1 MEKTLKFD
9 YYYGI
14 EAEQFSFYR
23 VPRLLVKDI
32 RFRDLSCEAKLLY
45 GLMLDRLSLSMK
57 NGWLDDEN
65 RAYIYYTLENIVED
79 LGCSTGKCV
88 KVLAEL
94 DDKKGIGLIE
104 RKKQGLGKPDIIY
117 VKNFDSFED
126 NRHPEKREENH
137 AATNEGPD
145 LQNMKVKDC
154 KNEKSR
160 LANFESLDLQKM
172 EALTCKSCKS
182 GVTENETLDLQ
193 NLEAKYNNN
202 NKTDL
207 SYTNHINQSYQ
218 SNDGNGAIDEID
230 SEKML
235 SGYIEQIKENIEYD
249 DYMNNN
255 DYNDRELYHE
265 LYEIIY
271 EIVCI
276 KHETVRIGG
285 EVYPYELVKARFLSL
300 NSAHL
305 QYVIDSMQNTSVKIT
320 NVKAYMITALY
331 NAPSTMKHYY
341 QQEVNHDMY
350 GGGWQEKGIT

>member
-1 MEKTLKFD
+1 MHGTKDSREDANCMEKALKFD

-126 NRHPEKREENH
+126 NRHLENRKESH
-137 AATNEGPD
+137 AATIESPD
-145 LQNMKVKDC
+145 LQNMKDRDC
-154 KNEKSR
+154 KNGKSR
-160 LANFESLDLQKM
+160 LANFESLDLQN
-172 EALTCKSCKS
+172 
-182 GVTENETLDLQ
+182 VET
-193 NLEAKYNNN
+193 KYNNN
-202 NKTDL
+202 NNTEL
-207 SYTNHINQSYQ
+207 NYTNHINQSYQ
-218 SNDGNGAIDEID
+218 SKNGYDAIDEKN
-230 SEKML
+230 SL
-235 SGYIEQIKENIEYD
+235 SDYIGQIKENIEYEHHMKYD
-249 DYMNNN
+249 SYP
-255 DYNDRELYHE
+255 DRELYDE
-265 LYEIIY
+265 LFEVIC
-271 EIVCI
+271 EVVCV
-276 KHETVRIGG
+276 KHEKVRVGG
-285 EVYPYELVKARFLSL
+285 EDYPYELVKAKFLKL
-300 NSAHL
+300 NSSHL
-305 QYVIDSMQNTSVKIT
+305 QYVIDCMQKTTVKIS

-341 QQEVNHDMY
+341 QQEVISDMY

>member
-1 MEKTLKFD
+1 MEKALKFD

-23 VPRLLVKDI
+23 VPRLLIKDI

-126 NRHPEKREENH
+126 NRHPENREEKH
-137 AATNEGPD
+137 AATIESPD
-145 LQNMKVKDC
+145 LQNMKDRDC
-154 KNEKSR
+154 KKRKSR
-160 LANFESLDLQKM
+160 PANSESLDSQK
-172 EALTCKSCKS
+172 EKAQSYNNCNS
-182 GVTENETLDLQ
+182 GITGNESLDFQ
-193 NLEAKYNNN
+193 NLKPKYNNN
-202 NKTDL
+202 NNTDS
-207 SYTNHINQSYQ
+207 SYINPINQSYQ
-218 SNDGNGAIDEID
+218 SKDGNDVVDRMDGIER
-230 SEKML
+230 L
-235 SGYIEQIKENIEYD
+235 SDCIGQIKANIEYD
-249 DYMNNN
+249 IFMSDDSYH
-255 DYNDRELYHE
+255 DRELYHE

-276 KHETVRIGG
+276 KHEAVRIGG
-285 EVYPYELVKARFLSL
+285 EVYPYELVKERFMQL
-300 NSAHL
+300 NSSHL
-305 QYVIDSMQNTSVKIT
+305 QYVIDCMQNTTVKIT

>member
-1 MEKTLKFD
+1 MEKALKFD

-23 VPRLLVKDI
+23 VPRLLIKDI

-45 GLMLDRLSLSMK
+45 GLMLDRLSLSIK

-126 NRHPEKREENH
+126 NRHPENREESH
-137 AATNEGPD
+137 DATIESPD
-145 LQNMKVKDC
+145 LQNMKDRDC
-154 KNEKSR
+154 KNGKSR
-160 LANFESLDLQKM
+160 LANFESLDLQK
-172 EALTCKSCKS
+172 EKALSSNNYNS
-182 GVTENETLDLQ
+182 GITGHETLDLQ
-193 NLEAKYNNN
+193 NLETKYNKNN
-202 NKTDL
+202 NTDP
-207 SYTNHINQSYQ
+207 SYTNHINQSDQ
-218 SNDGNGAIDEID
+218 SKDGDDVIDRADRENV
-230 SEKML
+230 L
-235 SGYIEQIKENIEYD
+235 SVYIEQIKENIEYD
-249 DYMNNN
+249 DIMSNN
-255 DYNDRELYHE
+255 DYLDRELYHE

-276 KHETVRIGG
+276 KHDAVRIGG
-285 EVYPYELVKARFLSL
+285 EVYPYEMVKARFLSL
-300 NSAHL
+300 NSSHL
-305 QYVIDSMQNTSVKIT
+305 QYVIDCMQNTTVKIT
-320 NVKAYMITALY
+320 NVKAYIITALY

-350 GGGWQEKGIT
+350 GGGWKDKGIT

>member
-1 MEKTLKFD
+1 MEKALKFD

-23 VPRLLVKDI
+23 VPRLLIKDI

-126 NRHPEKREENH
+126 NGHLENRKENH
-137 AATNEGPD
+137 VATIESPD
-145 LQNMKVKDC
+145 LQNMKSKGC
-154 KNEKSR
+154 KNEKPR
-160 LANFESLDLQKM
+160 LTNFENLDFQK
-172 EALTCKSCKS
+172 EKVLSFNNCNS
-182 GVTENETLDLQ
+182 GITGNETLDFQ
-193 NLEAKYNNN
+193 NLEPKYNNN
-202 NKTDL
+202 NNTD
-207 SYTNHINQSYQ
+207 SNYINPINQSHQ
-218 SNDGNGAIDEID
+218 SEIKNDAIDRMDGIEG
-230 SEKML
+230 L
-235 SGYIEQIKENIEYD
+235 SDCIGKIKANIEYD
-249 DYMNNN
+249 IFMN
-255 DYNDRELYHE
+255 DSSYHDRELYHE

-276 KHETVRIGG
+276 KHEAVRIGG
-285 EVYPYELVKARFLSL
+285 GVYPYELVKERFLQL
-300 NSAHL
+300 NSSHL
-305 QYVIDSMQNTSVKIT
+305 QYVIDCMQNTTVKIT